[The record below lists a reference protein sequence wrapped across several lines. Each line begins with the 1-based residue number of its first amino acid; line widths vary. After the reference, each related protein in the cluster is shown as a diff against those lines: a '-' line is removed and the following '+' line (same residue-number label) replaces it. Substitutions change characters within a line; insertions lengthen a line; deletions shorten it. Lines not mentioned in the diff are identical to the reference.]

1 MGTNYYARIIPTK
14 KRKQELIQ
22 AIEADDFDTITDL
35 TQELYGHRDQYN
47 DGGKIHLGKSS
58 AGWKFLWNSN
68 IRKIPY
74 YTSDKGPQYDYT
86 YVYPLTK
93 KDITDFVMREDI
105 LIYDEYNKKQSKK
118 EFLDF
123 AFNKEGLD
131 GTAYHK
137 EHPAETI
144 YHSEEESMFRDL
156 GYTVECYDFYSDGLR
171 FSTSTWFS

>member
-1 MGTNYYARIIPTK
+1 MGTNYFARIIPTK

-22 AIEADDFDTITDL
+22 AIEADDFHIITDL

-47 DGGKIHLGKSS
+47 DGGEIHLGKSS

-68 IRKIPY
+68 IHRIWRNTGY
-74 YTSDKGPQYDYT
+74 EIH

-93 KDITDFVMREDI
+93 KGITDFVMREDVQ
-105 LIYDEYNKKQSKK
+105 IYDEYGDKQDKK
-118 EFLDF
+118 EFLNF

-131 GTAYHK
+131 GTTYYA

-144 YHSEEESMFRDL
+144 YHSEEESMFRNL

-171 FSTSTWFS
+171 FSTSTWFR